1 MQVKSK
7 YFDKLSKLSSVELLD
22 IVHTCVDILSPVS
35 PSEMAL
41 QDCISKKQVL
51 NRIESGKYLT
61 FNFDNR
67 KYPIINDHL

>member
-1 MQVKSK
+1 MEDKSK
-7 YFDKLSKLSSVELLD
+7 YYDKLSKLPSVELLQILHD
-22 IVHTCVDILSPVS
+22 CVDILAPVS

-41 QDCISKKQVL
+41 HDCRTKKQIL

-67 KYPIINDHL
+67 KYPILND